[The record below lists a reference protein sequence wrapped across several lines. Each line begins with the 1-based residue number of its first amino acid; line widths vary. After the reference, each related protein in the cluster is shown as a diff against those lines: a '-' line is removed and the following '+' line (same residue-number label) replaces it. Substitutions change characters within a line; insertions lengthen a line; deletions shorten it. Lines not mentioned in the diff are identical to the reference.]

1 MWVKRRRAGL
11 IVERLERLVADAQ
24 PVRTPASLLR
34 RETASWLDTVD
45 RWTADFPGAATLKAL
60 LLESGLEKHAAS
72 LAAIEA
78 LLVVATLAGVLIF
91 GVDVWLASGVAVVLA
106 ITPLMI
112 LKGKADSRRAK
123 LSEQLPDAIDLMVA
137 VLRSGHS
144 VPEAVRAVAA
154 EIPNPC
160 GEEFK
165 EVMQR
170 MNLGQSLSEALVSSA
185 RRFRSFE
192 LDLIRR
198 AVAIQTEVGGSLA
211 ELFDA
216 TNVTLRGRLKLAR
229 QLKTITAQSR
239 LSAYI
244 VGFLPIVL
252 AIALNSLSPGYM
264 QILFDDQTGRTLL
277 IVAITLQCLGLLIM
291 RRMSS
296 VRS

>member
-1 MWVKRRRAGL
+1 VKRRRAEL

-24 PVRTPASLLR
+24 PVRTPTSLLR
-34 RETASWLDTVD
+34 RETASWLDAFD
-45 RWTADFPGAATLKAL
+45 RWTSDFPGAGAFKAL

-72 LAAIEA
+72 LVALESVLFLAPLVGALVFGFDPWLGAAA
-78 LLVVATLAGVLIF
+78 
-91 GVDVWLASGVAVVLA
+91 AVVLSVA
-106 ITPLMI
+106 PLVI
-112 LKGKADSRRAK
+112 LKAKAESRRSK

-160 GEEFK
+160 GEEFRD
-165 EVMQR
+165 VMQR
-170 MNLGQSLSEALVSSA
+170 MNLGQSLSEALVSST

-192 LDLIRR
+192 LDLMRR

-211 ELFDA
+211 DLFESTNA
-216 TNVTLRGRLKLAR
+216 TLKGRLKLAR

-244 VGFLPIVL
+244 VGCLPIVL

-264 QILFDDQTGRTLL
+264 QVLFDDQTGRTLFIL
-277 IVAITLQCLGLLIM
+277 AVTLECVGLLIM

-296 VRS
+296 VRG